1 MATPGSF
8 VAGVPLTAAEMNLL
22 PGGVLGVHSL
32 TSAFVTAGSHTT
44 YQDEGLTK
52 TVAETAGRRLKFTL
66 IVAPYVSGGTN
77 SIVYALLRGAVGIH
91 EWFVP
96 IEAMSTALPHMMTF
110 THTEVVASSAGASVF
125 KVQLK
130 ANTNNTA
137 VNSYGA
143 AVSARQLIIE
153 DTGIV

>member
-22 PGGVLGVHSL
+22 PGGCLGAHSL
-32 TSAFVTAGSHTT
+32 TTAFVTVSTHTT

-52 TVAETAGRRLKFTL
+52 TVAEVAGRRIRITL
-66 IVAPYVSGGTN
+66 GVAPYVSGGSN
-77 SIVYALLRGAVGIH
+77 GVVYALLRGAVVIH

-96 IEAMSTALPHMMTF
+96 SDAINSSLPHMMTL

-130 ANTNNTA
+130 ANPGNTA
-137 VNSYGA
+137 VNSYA
-143 AVSARQLIIE
+143 AAASPRQLIIE
-153 DTGIV
+153 DIGI